1 MTRASVPRPF
11 CTATRTRAALAL
23 IVTVAS
29 CGGSGDATRP
39 NDATQSSG
47 PLIGQPAPNLPLGP
61 LHGNKAM
68 RLDELRGKV
77 VLLDVWASWYAP
89 CREEL
94 PMLDDMAARLRA
106 KGVEIVGVSIDE
118 SRDDA
123 EQFLKSRSTWSIKL
137 AHDPEGKMPGKL
149 QPSRMPSSY
158 IIDRN
163 GIIRQVNAGFARSD
177 ARRIESRLIELSGGR

>member
-1 MTRASVPRPF
+1 
-11 CTATRTRAALAL
+11 
-23 IVTVAS
+23 
-29 CGGSGDATRP
+29 
-39 NDATQSSG
+39 
-47 PLIGQPAPNLPLGP
+47 
-61 LHGNKAM
+61 M

-77 VLLDVWASWYAP
+77 VLLDVWASWCAP